1 MDYDSM
7 RVSELK
13 EELSKYNA
21 PVSGNKNE
29 LIERLNQFN
38 LKDETIITLEDDDF
52 IETNSTERN
61 SFIARMRRP
70 VYGPLNLGAIY
81 AIVVS
86 LLMLTTVLIIQ
97 PSWLGFGED
106 YEYELIEFDQQQVK
120 IFAEE
125 LVALG
130 HPDWEG

>member
-61 SFIARMRRP
+61 SFI
-70 VYGPLNLGAIY
+70 
-81 AIVVS
+81 
-86 LLMLTTVLIIQ
+86 
-97 PSWLGFGED
+97 
-106 YEYELIEFDQQQVK
+106 
-120 IFAEE
+120 
-125 LVALG
+125 
-130 HPDWEG
+130 